1 MAWPTGTGIVR
12 CALVSLLCLRPL
24 IGWAAEAEVDAIVLP
39 EEPDPAPEPP
49 ANRVLE
55 DIVVTAQKMRQAL
68 RDVPAAVS
76 VVDPETLRNAGVI
89 GPEGLENFVPNVEL
103 DMDPSAPTTGMR
115 GFSTATYNIGL
126 EPSVGVI
133 IDEIPITRPELI
145 HDGMFDVG
153 RIEVLRGPQGTLFG
167 KNTIAGVLI
176 FHSQPPAA
184 IAGGQLQL
192 TASENNGRFL
202 EGALDLPATEALHM
216 RGALLSWHEPG
227 QLDNSFLDRREL
239 AQRRDAARLRMDWR
253 ASPTLA
259 MQFGAQFTEI
269 DTHYSPWQLYDLDPD
284 ALAYA
289 RSRHARTEDD
299 PFDAHTA
306 FDLPGFVRRQ
316 SHIAHA
322 IADWTTAGGL
332 TVTTI
337 VGLAGGHHDIL
348 MDIDVSAADLA
359 SLAVDTGFRQQSL
372 EWRLAGSRSPGQGS
386 IDFVGGLFALR
397 ADVDGA
403 AAISLGDDLPS
414 FALSAAGME
423 ALGAPQGLPLPALV
437 PGAPP
442 GVFDDGVNQRFVQE
456 SLALAAFGQ
465 LEWALAERITL
476 IAGLRLGH
484 ETKDAVIRVVTR
496 PQPAQASLTASVLQA
511 ENFTRELSRREPETS
526 PKLGL
531 RYRWSDQL
539 SGYASWTR
547 GFKSGGFNGQSLAD
561 QREPATDGSD
571 RGIQLAFEPERGDN
585 YEMGLRARL
594 AGGALSIHTTL
605 YHTDVND
612 MQVTSF
618 NGINFE
624 VFNAAR
630 SRLRG
635 IESELRWLT
644 PLSWLTIDSTLAI
657 ARARYRSYPDA
668 PAAAESDD
676 GSGIQD
682 LSGRTLPKA
691 PRLTLSLHPRITLPL
706 GRQLILQWGLDISHR
721 GDQYVEVDLDSHSFQ
736 SAYTLI
742 GSHLAIGPHSG
753 RWGLIL
759 RGENLT
765 SAKALS
771 FVGDHNLFAD
781 SYFATQIPLQR
792 MSATIT
798 TRW

>member
-1 MAWPTGTGIVR
+1 MAWPTGSGMAR
-12 CALVSLLCLRPL
+12 CALVLWLCLPPL
-24 IGWAAEAEVDAIVLP
+24 PGRTADGDFDIIPLP
-39 EEPDPAPEPP
+39 QEPDPAPATP
-49 ANRVLE
+49 AIRELE
-55 DIVVTAQKMRQAL
+55 DIVVTAQKMRQTL

-76 VVDPETLRNAGVI
+76 VIEPDTLQHAGVI

-133 IDEIPITRPELI
+133 IDDIPITRPELI

-153 RIEVLRGPQGTLFG
+153 RIEILRGPQGTLFG

-184 IAGGQLQL
+184 IRGGQLQL
-192 TASENNGRFL
+192 TGSEDGGRFL
-202 EGALDLPATEALHM
+202 DGALDLPATDDLQM

-239 AQRRDAARLRMDWR
+239 EQSRDAARLRMDWR
-253 ASPTLA
+253 ATSNLA
-259 MQFGAQFTEI
+259 MQFGVQYTEI

-289 RSRHARTEDD
+289 RSHHSGTEDD

-306 FDLPGFVRRQ
+306 FDLPGFVRRR
-316 SHIAHA
+316 SHISHA

-348 MDIDVSAADLA
+348 MDLDVSAADLA
-359 SLAVDTGFRQQSL
+359 HLAVDTGFLQQSL
-372 EWRLAGSRSPGQGS
+372 EWRLAGTRSLGGRAV
-386 IDFVGGLFALR
+386 DFVGGLFALR
-397 ADVDGA
+397 AEVDGA

-423 ALGAPQGLPLPALV
+423 ALGAPRGLPLPALV

-465 LEWALAERITL
+465 IEWALTERLTL
-476 IAGLRLGH
+476 IAGLRLGG

-496 PQPAQASLTASVLQA
+496 PQPAQASLTASVLRA

-526 PKLGL
+526 PRLGL

-585 YEMGLRARL
+585 WEIGLRARL
-594 AGGALSIHTTL
+594 AGSALSIHGTL
-605 YHTDVND
+605 YHTDVRD

-635 IESELRWLT
+635 LEVELRWLT
-644 PLSWLTIDSTLAI
+644 PLSWLSIDSTLAM

-668 PAAAESDD
+668 PAAAENDD
-676 GSGIQD
+676 GSDIQD
-682 LSGRTLPKA
+682 LSGRSLPKA
-691 PRLTLSLHPRITLPL
+691 PRLTLSVHPRITVPL
-706 GRQLILQWGLDISHR
+706 TRQLVLQWGLDISHR
-721 GDQYVEVDLDSHSFQ
+721 GDQYLEVDLDSHSFQ

-759 RGENLT
+759 RGDNLT

-781 SYFATQIPLQR
+781 SYFATQIPLR
-792 MSATIT
+792 RLSASIT